1 MNQKKKLST
10 KLIILI
16 PVFILGIFSII
27 SNVMSVSNIRNV
39 NRSAVQISEVSLKN
53 VSGLAEIQKQT
64 QDIHNLGLSHII
76 AVDLDSMIQLV
87 EKIRSQEDA
96 LEKDLESYKIYVTPD
111 TKKEYNDIKKNYEEL
126 KYECANVMAFS
137 AAGKSEDAYELANG
151 KISKCADAIESDI
164 ESIKKIVNQDANAQR
179 QKLTSAYHSSIG
191 TSIVTIL
198 ISIAALFSAM
208 VAVLRWVIYPLAN
221 TNREMNEIISEIDNR
236 QGDLTRRVTITN
248 NKEVASVGGG
258 INAFMAK
265 LQEIFRMISSNSRDL
280 EGVVNEVRESVQT
293 SNGSVSDLSALTE
306 ELSATMQDI
315 SDNASRINENTESV
329 AGEVKSIAEKTIE
342 INQYTKEM
350 KEHAEAMEHAAREN
364 MDTTGAK
371 VNDIVSVLSQAI
383 EDSNSVNQVDNLTND
398 ILNIASQTNLL
409 ALNASI
415 EAARAGDAGKGF
427 AVVASEISQ
436 LAAASQEAA
445 NNIQSINAIVITAV
459 HNLADNANG
468 LVEYMNE
475 KILPEFQKF
484 VESGGA
490 YHDKA
495 TFIEGVMAD
504 FEAKTDSL
512 QNSMDEIANSVNTIS
527 HAIEE
532 GVSGVVS
539 AADSTQVLVSD
550 MDKISKKMDEN
561 FAIAEGLKKET
572 SVLQSFKHVEEKN
585 YANFGKTIDKSGY
598 FVKII
603 DSAIKITLQLMHNI
617 ATGGRL
623 GKNV

>member
-53 VSGLAEIQKQT
+53 VSGLAEIQRQT

-96 LEKDLESYKIYVTPD
+96 LEKDLESYKTYVTPD
-111 TKKEYNDIKKNYEEL
+111 TQKEYNDIKKKYEEL

-137 AAGKSEDAYELANG
+137 AAGKKEDAYELANG

-495 TFIEGVMAD
+495 TFIESVMAD

-572 SVLQSFKHVEEKN
+572 SVFTKL
-585 YANFGKTIDKSGY
+585 
-598 FVKII
+598 
-603 DSAIKITLQLMHNI
+603 
-617 ATGGRL
+617 
-623 GKNV
+623 

>member
-53 VSGLAEIQKQT
+53 VSSLAEIQRQT
-64 QDIHNLGLSHII
+64 QDMHNLGLSHII
-76 AVDLDSMIQLV
+76 AVDLDSMIRLV

-164 ESIKKIVNQDANAQR
+164 ESIKKIVNQDADAQR

-208 VAVLRWVIYPLAN
+208 VAVLRWVIHQLAN

-495 TFIEGVMAD
+495 TFIESVMAD

-572 SVLQSFKHVEEKN
+572 SVFTKL
-585 YANFGKTIDKSGY
+585 
-598 FVKII
+598 
-603 DSAIKITLQLMHNI
+603 
-617 ATGGRL
+617 
-623 GKNV
+623 

>member
-371 VNDIVSVLSQAI
+371 VNDIVSVLSRAI

-572 SVLQSFKHVEEKN
+572 SVFTKL
-585 YANFGKTIDKSGY
+585 
-598 FVKII
+598 
-603 DSAIKITLQLMHNI
+603 
-617 ATGGRL
+617 
-623 GKNV
+623 

>member
-53 VSGLAEIQKQT
+53 VSSLAEIQRQT
-64 QDIHNLGLSHII
+64 QDMHNLGLSHII

-87 EKIRSQEDA
+87 EKIRSREDA
-96 LEKDLESYKIYVTPD
+96 LEKDLESYKTYVAPD
-111 TKKEYNDIKKNYEEL
+111 TQKEYNDIKKNYEEL

-137 AAGKSEDAYELANG
+137 AAGKNEDAYELANG

-164 ESIKKIVNQDANAQR
+164 ESIKKIVNQDADAQR

-208 VAVLRWVIYPLAN
+208 VAVLRWVIHPLAN
-221 TNREMNEIISEIDNR
+221 TNREMNEIISGIDNR

-495 TFIEGVMAD
+495 TFIESVMAD

-572 SVLQSFKHVEEKN
+572 SVFTKL
-585 YANFGKTIDKSGY
+585 
-598 FVKII
+598 
-603 DSAIKITLQLMHNI
+603 
-617 ATGGRL
+617 
-623 GKNV
+623 

>member
-16 PVFILGIFSII
+16 PVFILGIFSVI
-27 SNVMSVSNIRNV
+27 SNVMSVSNIKNV

-64 QDIHNLGLSHII
+64 QNMHNLGLSHII

-96 LEKDLESYKIYVTPD
+96 LEKDLESYKTYVTPD
-111 TKKEYNDIKKNYEEL
+111 TQKEYNDIKKNYEEL

-137 AAGKSEDAYELANG
+137 AAGKKEDAYELANG

-495 TFIEGVMAD
+495 TFIESVMAD

-572 SVLQSFKHVEEKN
+572 SVFTKL
-585 YANFGKTIDKSGY
+585 
-598 FVKII
+598 
-603 DSAIKITLQLMHNI
+603 
-617 ATGGRL
+617 
-623 GKNV
+623 

>member
-53 VSGLAEIQKQT
+53 VSGLAEIQRQT

-76 AVDLDSMIQLV
+76 AVDLDSMIRLV

-111 TKKEYNDIKKNYEEL
+111 TKKEYNDIKKNYEQL

-164 ESIKKIVNQDANAQR
+164 ESIKKIVNQDADAQR

-208 VAVLRWVIYPLAN
+208 VAVLRWVIHPLAN

-495 TFIEGVMAD
+495 TFIESVMAD

-572 SVLQSFKHVEEKN
+572 SVFTKL
-585 YANFGKTIDKSGY
+585 
-598 FVKII
+598 
-603 DSAIKITLQLMHNI
+603 
-617 ATGGRL
+617 
-623 GKNV
+623 

>member
-151 KISKCADAIESDI
+151 KISKSADAIESDI
-164 ESIKKIVNQDANAQR
+164 ESIKKIVNQDADAQR

-572 SVLQSFKHVEEKN
+572 SVFTKL
-585 YANFGKTIDKSGY
+585 
-598 FVKII
+598 
-603 DSAIKITLQLMHNI
+603 
-617 ATGGRL
+617 
-623 GKNV
+623 

>member
-27 SNVMSVSNIRNV
+27 SNVMSVSNIKNV

-53 VSGLAEIQKQT
+53 VSSLAEIQRQT

-96 LEKDLESYKIYVTPD
+96 LEKDLESYKTYVTPD
-111 TKKEYNDIKKNYEEL
+111 TQKEYNDIKKKYEEL

-137 AAGKSEDAYELANG
+137 AAGKKEDAYELANG

-191 TSIVTIL
+191 TSVVTIL

-208 VAVLRWVIYPLAN
+208 VAVLRWVIYPLTN
-221 TNREMNEIISEIDNR
+221 TNREINEIISGIDNR

-495 TFIEGVMAD
+495 TFIESVMAD

-572 SVLQSFKHVEEKN
+572 SVFTKL
-585 YANFGKTIDKSGY
+585 
-598 FVKII
+598 
-603 DSAIKITLQLMHNI
+603 
-617 ATGGRL
+617 
-623 GKNV
+623 

>member
-76 AVDLDSMIQLV
+76 AVDLDSMIKLV

-164 ESIKKIVNQDANAQR
+164 ESIKKIVNQDADAQR

-191 TSIVTIL
+191 TSVVTIL

-208 VAVLRWVIYPLAN
+208 VAVLRWVIYPLTN
-221 TNREMNEIISEIDNR
+221 TNREINEIISGIDNR

-572 SVLQSFKHVEEKN
+572 SVFTKL
-585 YANFGKTIDKSGY
+585 
-598 FVKII
+598 
-603 DSAIKITLQLMHNI
+603 
-617 ATGGRL
+617 
-623 GKNV
+623 

>member
-53 VSGLAEIQKQT
+53 VSSLAEIQRQT
-64 QDIHNLGLSHII
+64 QDMHNLGLSHII
-76 AVDLDSMIQLV
+76 AVDLDSMIRLV

-164 ESIKKIVNQDANAQR
+164 ESIKKIVNQDADAQR

-208 VAVLRWVIYPLAN
+208 VAVLRWVIHPLAN
-221 TNREMNEIISEIDNR
+221 TNREMDEIISEIDNR

-495 TFIEGVMAD
+495 TFIESVMAD

-572 SVLQSFKHVEEKN
+572 SVFTKL
-585 YANFGKTIDKSGY
+585 
-598 FVKII
+598 
-603 DSAIKITLQLMHNI
+603 
-617 ATGGRL
+617 
-623 GKNV
+623 

>member
-191 TSIVTIL
+191 TSILTIL

-572 SVLQSFKHVEEKN
+572 SVFMTME
-585 YANFGKTIDKSGY
+585 
-598 FVKII
+598 
-603 DSAIKITLQLMHNI
+603 
-617 ATGGRL
+617 
-623 GKNV
+623 

>member
-27 SNVMSVSNIRNV
+27 SNVMSVFNIKNV

-53 VSGLAEIQKQT
+53 VSSLAEIQRQT
-64 QDIHNLGLSHII
+64 QNMHNLGLSHII

-96 LEKDLESYKIYVTPD
+96 LEKDLESYKTYVTPD
-111 TKKEYNDIKKNYEEL
+111 TQKEYNDIKKNYEEL

-137 AAGKSEDAYELANG
+137 AAGKKEDAYELANG

-265 LQEIFRMISSNSRDL
+265 LQEIFRMISSNSREL

-572 SVLQSFKHVEEKN
+572 SVFTKL
-585 YANFGKTIDKSGY
+585 
-598 FVKII
+598 
-603 DSAIKITLQLMHNI
+603 
-617 ATGGRL
+617 
-623 GKNV
+623 

>member
-350 KEHAEAMEHAAREN
+350 KEHAEAMEHSAREK

-371 VNDIVSVLSQAI
+371 VNDNVSYLSQAI
-383 EDSNSVNQVDNLTND
+383 EDINSDNQVDNLTND

-572 SVLQSFKHVEEKN
+572 SVFTKL
-585 YANFGKTIDKSGY
+585 
-598 FVKII
+598 
-603 DSAIKITLQLMHNI
+603 
-617 ATGGRL
+617 
-623 GKNV
+623 

>member
-415 EAARAGDAGKGF
+415 EAA
-427 AVVASEISQ
+427 VVASEISQ

-572 SVLQSFKHVEEKN
+572 SVFTKL
-585 YANFGKTIDKSGY
+585 
-598 FVKII
+598 
-603 DSAIKITLQLMHNI
+603 
-617 ATGGRL
+617 
-623 GKNV
+623 

>member
-53 VSGLAEIQKQT
+53 VSSLAEIQRQT

-76 AVDLDSMIQLV
+76 AVDLDSMIKLV

-495 TFIEGVMAD
+495 TFIESVMAD

-572 SVLQSFKHVEEKN
+572 SVFTKL
-585 YANFGKTIDKSGY
+585 
-598 FVKII
+598 
-603 DSAIKITLQLMHNI
+603 
-617 ATGGRL
+617 
-623 GKNV
+623 

>member
-27 SNVMSVSNIRNV
+27 SNVMSVSNIKNV

-164 ESIKKIVNQDANAQR
+164 ESIKRIVNQDANAQR

-208 VAVLRWVIYPLAN
+208 VAVLRWVIHPLAN

-572 SVLQSFKHVEEKN
+572 SVFTKL
-585 YANFGKTIDKSGY
+585 
-598 FVKII
+598 
-603 DSAIKITLQLMHNI
+603 
-617 ATGGRL
+617 
-623 GKNV
+623 

>member
-198 ISIAALFSAM
+198 ISIATLFSAM

-265 LQEIFRMISSNSRDL
+265 LQEIFQMISSNSRDL

-572 SVLQSFKHVEEKN
+572 SVFTKL
-585 YANFGKTIDKSGY
+585 
-598 FVKII
+598 
-603 DSAIKITLQLMHNI
+603 
-617 ATGGRL
+617 
-623 GKNV
+623 

>member
-96 LEKDLESYKIYVTPD
+96 LEKDLESYKTYVTPD
-111 TKKEYNDIKKNYEEL
+111 TQKEYNDIKKKYEEL

-137 AAGKSEDAYELANG
+137 AAGKKEDAYELANG

-208 VAVLRWVIYPLAN
+208 VAVLRWVIYPLTN
-221 TNREMNEIISEIDNR
+221 TNREINEIISGIDNR

-495 TFIEGVMAD
+495 TFIESVMAD

-572 SVLQSFKHVEEKN
+572 SVFTKL
-585 YANFGKTIDKSGY
+585 
-598 FVKII
+598 
-603 DSAIKITLQLMHNI
+603 
-617 ATGGRL
+617 
-623 GKNV
+623 

>member
-221 TNREMNEIISEIDNR
+221 TNREINEIISGIDNQ

-495 TFIEGVMAD
+495 TFIESVMAD

-572 SVLQSFKHVEEKN
+572 SVFTKL
-585 YANFGKTIDKSGY
+585 
-598 FVKII
+598 
-603 DSAIKITLQLMHNI
+603 
-617 ATGGRL
+617 
-623 GKNV
+623 

>member
-16 PVFILGIFSII
+16 PVFILGIFSVI

-53 VSGLAEIQKQT
+53 VSGLAEIQRQT

-96 LEKDLESYKIYVTPD
+96 LEKDLESYKTYVTPD
-111 TKKEYNDIKKNYEEL
+111 TQKEYNDIKKNYEEL

-137 AAGKSEDAYELANG
+137 AAGKKEDAYELANG

-445 NNIQSINAIVITAV
+445 NNIQSINAIVISAV

-495 TFIEGVMAD
+495 TFIESVMAD

-572 SVLQSFKHVEEKN
+572 SVFTKL
-585 YANFGKTIDKSGY
+585 
-598 FVKII
+598 
-603 DSAIKITLQLMHNI
+603 
-617 ATGGRL
+617 
-623 GKNV
+623 

>member
-53 VSGLAEIQKQT
+53 VSGLAEIQRQT
-64 QDIHNLGLSHII
+64 QDMHNLGLSHII

-164 ESIKKIVNQDANAQR
+164 ESIKKIVNQDADAQR

-208 VAVLRWVIYPLAN
+208 VAVLRWVIHPLAN

-495 TFIEGVMAD
+495 TFIESVMAD

-572 SVLQSFKHVEEKN
+572 SVFTKL
-585 YANFGKTIDKSGY
+585 
-598 FVKII
+598 
-603 DSAIKITLQLMHNI
+603 
-617 ATGGRL
+617 
-623 GKNV
+623 

>member
-53 VSGLAEIQKQT
+53 VSGLAEIQRQT

-96 LEKDLESYKIYVTPD
+96 LEKDLESYKTYVTPD
-111 TKKEYNDIKKNYEEL
+111 TQKEYNDIKKNYEEL

-164 ESIKKIVNQDANAQR
+164 ESIKKIVNQDADAQR

-265 LQEIFRMISSNSRDL
+265 LQEIFRMISNNSRDL

-495 TFIEGVMAD
+495 TFIESVMAD

-572 SVLQSFKHVEEKN
+572 SVFTKL
-585 YANFGKTIDKSGY
+585 
-598 FVKII
+598 
-603 DSAIKITLQLMHNI
+603 
-617 ATGGRL
+617 
-623 GKNV
+623 

>member
-27 SNVMSVSNIRNV
+27 SNVMSVSNIKNV

-53 VSGLAEIQKQT
+53 VSSLAEIQRQT
-64 QDIHNLGLSHII
+64 QEMHNLGLSHII

-96 LEKDLESYKIYVTPD
+96 LEKDLESYKTYVTPD
-111 TKKEYNDIKKNYEEL
+111 TQKEYNDIKKKYEEL

-164 ESIKKIVNQDANAQR
+164 ESIKKIVNQDADAQR

-208 VAVLRWVIYPLAN
+208 VAVLRWVIHPLAN
-221 TNREMNEIISEIDNR
+221 TNREMNEIISGIDNR

-445 NNIQSINAIVITAV
+445 NNIQSINAIVISAV

-495 TFIEGVMAD
+495 TFIESVMAD

-572 SVLQSFKHVEEKN
+572 SVFTKL
-585 YANFGKTIDKSGY
+585 
-598 FVKII
+598 
-603 DSAIKITLQLMHNI
+603 
-617 ATGGRL
+617 
-623 GKNV
+623 

>member
-164 ESIKKIVNQDANAQR
+164 KSIKKIVNQDANAQR

-572 SVLQSFKHVEEKN
+572 SVFTKL
-585 YANFGKTIDKSGY
+585 
-598 FVKII
+598 
-603 DSAIKITLQLMHNI
+603 
-617 ATGGRL
+617 
-623 GKNV
+623 

>member
-53 VSGLAEIQKQT
+53 VSGLAEIQRQT
-64 QDIHNLGLSHII
+64 QDMHNLGLSHII
-76 AVDLDSMIQLV
+76 AVDLDSMIRLV

-164 ESIKKIVNQDANAQR
+164 ESIKKIVNQDADAQR

-208 VAVLRWVIYPLAN
+208 VAVLRWVIHPLAN

-364 MDTTGAK
+364 MGTTGAK

-495 TFIEGVMAD
+495 TFIESVMAD

-572 SVLQSFKHVEEKN
+572 SVFTKL
-585 YANFGKTIDKSGY
+585 
-598 FVKII
+598 
-603 DSAIKITLQLMHNI
+603 
-617 ATGGRL
+617 
-623 GKNV
+623 

>member
-53 VSGLAEIQKQT
+53 VSSLAEIQRQT
-64 QDIHNLGLSHII
+64 QDMHNLGLSHII

-164 ESIKKIVNQDANAQR
+164 ESIKKIVNQDADAQR

-208 VAVLRWVIYPLAN
+208 VAVLRWVIHPLAN

-495 TFIEGVMAD
+495 TFIESVMAD

-572 SVLQSFKHVEEKN
+572 SVFTKL
-585 YANFGKTIDKSGY
+585 
-598 FVKII
+598 
-603 DSAIKITLQLMHNI
+603 
-617 ATGGRL
+617 
-623 GKNV
+623 

>member
-164 ESIKKIVNQDANAQR
+164 ESIKKIVNQDADAQR

-208 VAVLRWVIYPLAN
+208 VAVLRWVIHPLAN
-221 TNREMNEIISEIDNR
+221 TNREMNEIISGIDNR

-572 SVLQSFKHVEEKN
+572 SVFTKL
-585 YANFGKTIDKSGY
+585 
-598 FVKII
+598 
-603 DSAIKITLQLMHNI
+603 
-617 ATGGRL
+617 
-623 GKNV
+623 

>member
-53 VSGLAEIQKQT
+53 VSSLAEIQRQT
-64 QDIHNLGLSHII
+64 QDMHNLGLSHII
-76 AVDLDSMIQLV
+76 AVDLDSMIRLV

-151 KISKCADAIESDI
+151 KISKCADTIESDI
-164 ESIKKIVNQDANAQR
+164 ESIKKIVNQDADAQR

-208 VAVLRWVIYPLAN
+208 VAVLRWVIHPLAN

-495 TFIEGVMAD
+495 TFIESVMAD

-572 SVLQSFKHVEEKN
+572 SVFTKL
-585 YANFGKTIDKSGY
+585 
-598 FVKII
+598 
-603 DSAIKITLQLMHNI
+603 
-617 ATGGRL
+617 
-623 GKNV
+623 

>member
-27 SNVMSVSNIRNV
+27 SNVMSVSNIKNV

-53 VSGLAEIQKQT
+53 VSSLAEIQRQT

-96 LEKDLESYKIYVTPD
+96 LEKDLESYKTYVTPD
-111 TKKEYNDIKKNYEEL
+111 TQKEYNDIKKNYEEL

-208 VAVLRWVIYPLAN
+208 MAVLRWVIHPLAN
-221 TNREMNEIISEIDNR
+221 TNREMNEIISGIDNR

-265 LQEIFRMISSNSRDL
+265 LQEIFQMISSNSRDL

-572 SVLQSFKHVEEKN
+572 SVFTKL
-585 YANFGKTIDKSGY
+585 
-598 FVKII
+598 
-603 DSAIKITLQLMHNI
+603 
-617 ATGGRL
+617 
-623 GKNV
+623 

>member
-10 KLIILI
+10 KFIILI

-53 VSGLAEIQKQT
+53 VSGLAEIQRQT

-164 ESIKKIVNQDANAQR
+164 ESIKKIVNQDADAQR

-221 TNREMNEIISEIDNR
+221 TNREMNEIISGIDNR

-265 LQEIFRMISSNSRDL
+265 LQEIFRMISNNSRDL

-572 SVLQSFKHVEEKN
+572 SVFTKL
-585 YANFGKTIDKSGY
+585 
-598 FVKII
+598 
-603 DSAIKITLQLMHNI
+603 
-617 ATGGRL
+617 
-623 GKNV
+623 

>member
-16 PVFILGIFSII
+16 PVFILGIFSVI
-27 SNVMSVSNIRNV
+27 SNVMSVSNIKNV

-53 VSGLAEIQKQT
+53 VSGLAEIQRQT

-96 LEKDLESYKIYVTPD
+96 LEKDLESYKTYVTPD
-111 TKKEYNDIKKNYEEL
+111 TQKEYNDIKKNYEEL

-164 ESIKKIVNQDANAQR
+164 ESIKKIVNQDADAQR
-179 QKLTSAYHSSIG
+179 QKLTSAYHSSIV
-191 TSIVTIL
+191 TSVVTIL

-221 TNREMNEIISEIDNR
+221 TNREMNEIISGIDNQ

-265 LQEIFRMISSNSRDL
+265 LQEIFRMISSNSREL

-445 NNIQSINAIVITAV
+445 NNIQSINAIVISAV

-495 TFIEGVMAD
+495 TFIESVMAD

-572 SVLQSFKHVEEKN
+572 SVFTKL
-585 YANFGKTIDKSGY
+585 
-598 FVKII
+598 
-603 DSAIKITLQLMHNI
+603 
-617 ATGGRL
+617 
-623 GKNV
+623 

>member
-111 TKKEYNDIKKNYEEL
+111 TKKEYNDIQKNYEEL

-164 ESIKKIVNQDANAQR
+164 ESIKKIVNQDADAQR

-572 SVLQSFKHVEEKN
+572 SVFTKL
-585 YANFGKTIDKSGY
+585 
-598 FVKII
+598 
-603 DSAIKITLQLMHNI
+603 
-617 ATGGRL
+617 
-623 GKNV
+623 

>member
-164 ESIKKIVNQDANAQR
+164 ESIKKIVNQDADAQR

-198 ISIAALFSAM
+198 ISIATLFSAM
-208 VAVLRWVIYPLAN
+208 VAVLRWVIHPLAN

-572 SVLQSFKHVEEKN
+572 SVFTKL
-585 YANFGKTIDKSGY
+585 
-598 FVKII
+598 
-603 DSAIKITLQLMHNI
+603 
-617 ATGGRL
+617 
-623 GKNV
+623 

>member
-137 AAGKSEDAYELANG
+137 AAGKNEDAYELANG

-164 ESIKKIVNQDANAQR
+164 ESIKKIVNQDADAQR

-191 TSIVTIL
+191 TSVVTIL

-208 VAVLRWVIYPLAN
+208 VAVLRWVIYPLAI

-495 TFIEGVMAD
+495 TFIESVMAD

-539 AADSTQVLVSD
+539 AADSTQVFVSD

-572 SVLQSFKHVEEKN
+572 SVFTKL
-585 YANFGKTIDKSGY
+585 
-598 FVKII
+598 
-603 DSAIKITLQLMHNI
+603 
-617 ATGGRL
+617 
-623 GKNV
+623 

>member
-208 VAVLRWVIYPLAN
+208 VAVLRWVIHPLAN
-221 TNREMNEIISEIDNR
+221 TNREMNEIISGIDNR

-572 SVLQSFKHVEEKN
+572 SVFTKL
-585 YANFGKTIDKSGY
+585 
-598 FVKII
+598 
-603 DSAIKITLQLMHNI
+603 
-617 ATGGRL
+617 
-623 GKNV
+623 

>member
-87 EKIRSQEDA
+87 EKIRSQEEV
-96 LEKDLESYKIYVTPD
+96 LEKDLESYKAYVTPD
-111 TKKEYNDIKKNYEEL
+111 TEKEYNDIQKNYEKL

-137 AAGKSEDAYELANG
+137 AAGKKEDAYELANG
-151 KISKCADAIESDI
+151 KISKSADAIESDI
-164 ESIKKIVNQDANAQR
+164 ESIKKIVNQDADAQR
-179 QKLTSAYHSSIG
+179 QKLTSAYHSSIV

-208 VAVLRWVIYPLAN
+208 VAVLQWVIYPLAN
-221 TNREMNEIISEIDNR
+221 TNREINEIISGIDNR

-265 LQEIFRMISSNSRDL
+265 LQEIFRMISTNSREL

-495 TFIEGVMAD
+495 TFIESVMAD

-572 SVLQSFKHVEEKN
+572 SVFTKL
-585 YANFGKTIDKSGY
+585 
-598 FVKII
+598 
-603 DSAIKITLQLMHNI
+603 
-617 ATGGRL
+617 
-623 GKNV
+623 